1 MRPHYLLPG
10 SHLPRREILIYSK
23 HYCSSRTNYRQLPTI
38 TDNKQ
43 SITDNKHTITDNKL
57 TITDNKLKNT
67 DNKQIHTL
75 IVFLYNA
82 IDDSSSYYCQLVVG
96 NCVLVVGN
104 CLLVVG
110 NCRLLTVVVGCCSY
124 HPCQIGCMYPVY
136 FA

>member
-1 MRPHYLLPG
+1 MAVV
-10 SHLPRREILIYSK
+10 LISD
-23 HYCSSRTNYRQLPTI
+23 NYRQQPTI

-75 IVFLYNA
+75 IVFLYNG

-110 NCRLLTVVVGCCSY
+110 NCRLLTVVVGN
-124 HPCQIGCMYPVY
+124 
-136 FA
+136 